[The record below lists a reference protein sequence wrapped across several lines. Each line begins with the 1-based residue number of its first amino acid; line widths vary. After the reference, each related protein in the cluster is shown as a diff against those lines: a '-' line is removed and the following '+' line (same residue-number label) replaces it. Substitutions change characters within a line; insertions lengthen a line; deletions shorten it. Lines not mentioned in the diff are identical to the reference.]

1 MYGKYCADY
10 RGYGNVNSSLGA
22 IFESIGGNAYP
33 FRVSEEG
40 QKLRKNVQEW
50 CIEEVNSAP
59 QRKMRLLYNQ
69 EIIVQYTRL
78 GIFLPE
84 ENDED
89 DTENDVINSAELV
102 QRVSV

>member
-1 MYGKYCADY
+1 M
-10 RGYGNVNSSLGA
+10 NSYPKRKR
-22 IFESIGGNAYP
+22 SI
-33 FRVSEEG
+33 
-40 QKLRKNVQEW
+40 LD
-50 CIEEVNSAP
+50 
-59 QRKMRLLYNQ
+59 NQ